1 MGRAL
6 KYLFYL
12 VVLGFLGLVAYAM
25 LTELPP
31 PTKDVTIELPLPD
44 AEGG

>member
-12 VVLGFLGLVAYAM
+12 VVLGFLGLSAYAM

-31 PTKDVTIELPLPD
+31 PTKDVTIELPLPA
-44 AEGG
+44 AEGD